1 MLDLDEIRA
10 EIATFKKRYGL
21 QDEDEHVIAAI
32 HLINAHKIH
41 PSLAQDQTSHGGGDN
56 GIDGWYYDDKVGS
69 LHVYQSKLTGS
80 KGCAAQGFKDLLR
93 AGNWIDGILE
103 SGEIGTGPANPALYN
118 LAGCL
123 DRNKEKLSHV
133 YFHLISPFVR
143 NELIGQPEYEDASDE
158 LSKSCLNK
166 WVLARDGQLHLQ
178 PEMYYLEGG
187 VPDAPPQYEV
197 TGRSAKVRQ
206 GWTTNRA

>member
-80 KGCAAQGFKDLLR
+80 KGCAGSRIQRPA
-93 AGNWIDGILE
+93 AGWQ
-103 SGEIGTGPANPALYN
+103 
-118 LAGCL
+118 L
-123 DRNKEKLSHV
+123 DRRHSG
-133 YFHLISPFVR
+133 IWR
-143 NELIGQPEYEDASDE
+143 NRHRPGQPSVVQ
-158 LSKSCLNK
+158 SRRMPGPK
-166 WVLARDGQLHLQ
+166 
-178 PEMYYLEGG
+178 
-187 VPDAPPQYEV
+187 
-197 TGRSAKVRQ
+197 
-206 GWTTNRA
+206 